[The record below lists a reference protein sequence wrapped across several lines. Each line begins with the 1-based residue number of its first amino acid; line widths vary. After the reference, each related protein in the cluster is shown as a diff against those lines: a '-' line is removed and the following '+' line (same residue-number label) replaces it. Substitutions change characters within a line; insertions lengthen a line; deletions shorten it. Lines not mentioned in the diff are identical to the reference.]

1 MQGTEGCPRRLD
13 GCRPESPRGEAGGS
27 LVLDRKAWN
36 AGLRGSAWPQGSGEP
51 HAGVKQGNGLA
62 SLCFGWLVAG
72 QECLGSSRSRAGVRG
87 LSSGH

>member
-1 MQGTEGCPRRLD
+1 MGAGQRAPEARLEEIWSWTERRGTL
-13 GCRPESPRGEAGGS
+13 GCRAP
-27 LVLDRKAWN
+27 
-36 AGLRGSAWPQGSGEP
+36 AWPQGSGEP